1 MNQYQST
8 KINTVFLSLARM
20 CLCLIGSGQFKI
32 IGSFENENEYWELS
46 RYSIK
51 RRGDEPNPAEN
62 VWEPLHYMKRERPK
76 YSADLI
82 R

>member
-8 KINTVFLSLARM
+8 KINTVSLSLACM

-32 IGSFENENEYWELS
+32 IGSFENEYWELS

>member
-8 KINTVFLSLARM
+8 KINVFISLARM
-20 CLCLIGSGQFKI
+20 CLFLIGSGRFKI
-32 IGSFENENEYWELS
+32 IGSFENEFWELS

-62 VWEPLHYMKRERPK
+62 VWEPLLYTKREGPK
-76 YSADLI
+76 
-82 R
+82 